1 MFFLSLS
8 VHCYS
13 WLHMK
18 HLLFL
23 AFCVVLIPTVHAA
36 ADSYAATQKSAQQLT
51 PLIQQDLDDM
61 NREDQDAAEAQGDD
75 LFPVSEQAAS
85 SKPSIQNNNA
95 FLSVLIGTTMVNFT
109 DVPKT
114 SWFAPYV
121 RDAAEKGIISG
132 YKDASGKFLGLYGP
146 DRNVSV
152 EEVAKMA
159 VKAGLIIESTC
170 GNTVRNPMAA
180 TSWSRT
186 YITCAEQAN
195 WSMYND
201 DGLDI
206 RRPATRGEVVATL
219 LDAFKVPYNNRIVA
233 GSVFKDVKD
242 NVRFA
247 PAIEKAIADGIVS
260 GYTNPDG
267 SRTGSFGPNN
277 SINRAEMAKIVA
289 MAAQTY
295 GVR

>member
-1 MFFLSLS
+1 MKFLLSLAVGCLS
-8 VHCYS
+8 
-13 WLHMK
+13 
-18 HLLFL
+18 LLPV
-23 AFCVVLIPTVHAA
+23 ARA
-36 ADSYAATQKSAQQLT
+36 ADSFAAAQKSARQLA

-61 NREDQDAAEAQGDD
+61 NREDQDAVEAQGDD
-75 LFPVSEQAAS
+75 LFPVAEDAAS
-85 SKPSIQNNNA
+85 SKPSAQNNNA
-95 FLSVLIGTTMVNFT
+95 FLSVLVGAETVDFT

-121 RDAAEKGIISG
+121 RDAAEKGIVSG
-132 YKDASGKFLGLYGP
+132 YRDASGNSLGLYGP

-170 GNTVRNPMAA
+170 GDTVRNPLAA
-180 TSWSRT
+180 TSWSRA
-186 YITCAEQAN
+186 YIACGEQAG
-195 WSMYND
+195 WSVYND
-201 DGLDI
+201 DNLDI

-219 LDAFKVPYNNRIVA
+219 LDAFKVPYNDRIVA

-260 GYTNPDG
+260 GYANADG
-267 SRTGSFGPNN
+267 SRTGYFGPNN
-277 SINRAEMAKIVA
+277 PVNRAEMAKIVV
-289 MAAQTY
+289 MAVQTY
-295 GVR
+295 GGR